1 MMLPWKQLIL
11 LSFIGCLR
19 GELLLQGPVFI
30 KEPSNSIFSVGS
42 EDKKI
47 TLNCEARGNPSPHYR
62 WQLNGSD
69 IDMSMEHR
77 YKLNGGNLV
86 VISPNR
92 NRDTGSY
99 QCFATNSLGTIVSRE
114 AKLQFAYLENFKTK
128 MRSTVS
134 VREGQGVVLL
144 CGPPPHSGELSYAWI
159 FNEYPTFVEEDSR
172 RFVSQETGHLYIS
185 KVEPSDVGNYTC
197 VVTSTVTN
205 ARVLGSPTPLVLRS
219 DGVMGEYEPK
229 IEVQFPETLPAAKG
243 STVKLECFALGNPIP
258 QINWRRSDGLPFPNK
273 IKLKKFNGVLEIPN
287 FQQEDAGSYECI
299 AENSRGKNVARGR
312 LTYYAKPH
320 WVQLIKDMEIA
331 VEDNLYWECRASGKP
346 KPSYRWLKNGEALVL
361 EERIQIENGALTIS
375 NLSVSDSGMFQCIA
389 ENKHGLVYSS
399 AELKVVA
406 SAPDFSK
413 NPMKKLVQVQVGSL
427 VSLDCKPRASPRALS
442 SWKKG
447 DAVVQER
454 ERISF
459 LKDGGLKIAN
469 VTKADAGIYTCTAEN
484 QFGKA
489 NGTTHLIVTEPTK
502 ITLAPSNMDVS
513 VGESVILPCQ
523 VQHDPLLDI
532 MFTWYFNGAL
542 TDFKKDGSH
551 FEKVGGS
558 SSGDLMIRNIQL
570 KHSGKYVC
578 MVQTAVDSVS
588 SAADLI
594 VRGSPGPPENVKVDE
609 ITDTTAQLSWK
620 EGTDNH
626 SPVLSY
632 SIQART
638 PFSVGWQTVTTGKG
652 GRGRCTWISGQC
664 YGVQTLTSLKHSLA
678 VPEVIGGK
686 TYTAT
691 VVELNPWVEYE
702 FRVVASNKIGGGE
715 PSLPSEKVRT
725 EEAVPEVPP
734 SEVNGGG
741 GSRSELVITWDPVP
755 EELQNGEGFGYVV
768 AFRPLGVTTWIQTVV
783 TSPDTPRYVFR
794 NESIMP
800 FSPYEVKVGVYNNK
814 GEGPFS
820 PVTTVFSAEEEP
832 TVAPSRVS
840 ANSLSSSEI
849 EVSWNTIPWKLSNGH
864 LLGYEVR
871 YWNSGGKEESSSK
884 VKVAGNETS
893 ARLQGLKSNL
903 AYYTAVRAYNSA
915 GAGPF
920 SATVN
925 ATTKKTPPSQPPGNV
940 VWNATDTKVLLNWEQ
955 VKAMEN
961 ESEVTGYK
969 VFYRTSSQNNVQ
981 VLNTNK
987 TSAELLLPIK
997 EDYIIEVKAT
1007 TDGGDG
1013 TSSEQIRIPRI
1024 TNMDARGSTS
1034 AISSVHPISSYMP
1047 VVLFLIVNAL
1057 W

>member
-1 MMLPWKQLIL
+1 MMFPWKQLIL
-11 LSFIGCLR
+11 LSFIGCLG

-30 KEPSNSIFSVGS
+30 KEPSNSIFPVGS

-62 WQLNGSD
+62 WRLNGSD

-86 VISPNR
+86 VINPNR
-92 NRDTGSY
+92 NWDTGTY

-114 AKLQFAYLENFKTK
+114 AKLKFAYLENFKTK

-159 FNEYPTFVEEDSR
+159 FNEYPSFVEEDSR

-197 VVTSTVTN
+197 VVTSMVTN

-243 STVKLECFALGNPIP
+243 STVKLECFALGNKAP
-258 QINWRRSDGLPFPNK
+258 L
-273 IKLKKFNGVLEIPN
+273 
-287 FQQEDAGSYECI
+287 GSTHKRCG
-299 AENSRGKNVARGR
+299 NSRGGQSLLGMQGEWQAQALLPMAEKWSSPSAR
-312 LTYYAKPH
+312 
-320 WVQLIKDMEIA
+320 
-331 VEDNLYWECRASGKP
+331 
-346 KPSYRWLKNGEALVL
+346 
-361 EERIQIENGALTIS
+361 
-375 NLSVSDSGMFQCIA
+375 
-389 ENKHGLVYSS
+389 
-399 AELKVVA
+399 A

-427 VSLDCKPRASPRALS
+427 VSLDCKPKASPRAHS

-447 DAVVQER
+447 DVSVQEH
-454 ERISF
+454 ERISL

-469 VTKADAGIYTCTAEN
+469 VTKADAGTYTCMAEN

-489 NGTTHLIVTEPTK
+489 NGTTHLVVTEPTR

-532 MFTWYFNGAL
+532 IFTWYFNGAL
-542 TDFKKDGSH
+542 ADFKKDGSH

-578 MVQTAVDSVS
+578 MVQTGVDSVS

-620 EGTDNH
+620 EGKDNH
-626 SPVLSY
+626 SPVTSY

-638 PFSVGWQTVTTGKG
+638 PFSVGWQTVTT
-652 GRGRCTWISGQC
+652 
-664 YGVQTLTSLKHSLA
+664 
-678 VPEVIGGK
+678 VPEVIDGK
-686 TYTAT
+686 THTAT

-794 NESIMP
+794 NESIVP
-800 FSPYEVKVGVYNNK
+800 YSPYEVKVGVYNNK

-832 TVAPSRVS
+832 TVAPSQVS

-871 YWNSGGKEESSSK
+871 YWNGGGKEESSSK

-893 ARLQGLKSNL
+893 ARLRGLKSNL

-925 ATTKKTPPSQPPGNV
+925 VTTKKTPPSQPPGNV

-1024 TNMDARGSTS
+1024 TSMDARGSTS
-1034 AISSVHPISSYMP
+1034 AISNVHPMSSYMP
-1047 VVLFLIVNAL
+1047 IVLFLIVYAL

>member
-1 MMLPWKQLIL
+1 MLLSWKHLIF
-11 LSFIGCLR
+11 LSFIGCLE
-19 GELLLQGPVFI
+19 GELLLQGPVFV
-30 KEPSNSIFSVGS
+30 KEPSNSIFPVGS

-69 IDMSMEHR
+69 IDLSMEYR
-77 YKLNGGNLV
+77 YKLIRGNLV
-86 VISPNR
+86 VINPNR
-92 NRDTGSY
+92 NWDTGNY
-99 QCFATNSLGTIVSRE
+99 QCFATNSVGTIVSRE

-159 FNEYPTFVEEDSR
+159 FNEYPSFVEEDSR
-172 RFVSQETGHLYIS
+172 RFVSQETGHLYIA

-243 STVKLECFALGNPIP
+243 STVKLECFALGNPVP
-258 QINWRRSDGLPFPNK
+258 QINWRRSDGLPFSSK
-273 IKLKKFNGVLEIPN
+273 IKLRKFSGVLEIPN
-287 FQQEDAGSYECI
+287 FQQEDSGSYECI

-320 WVQLIKDMEIA
+320 WVQLIKDVELA
-331 VEDNLYWECRASGKP
+331 VEDSLYWECRASGKP

-375 NLSVSDSGMFQCIA
+375 NLNVTDSGMFQCIA

-399 AELKVVA
+399 AELKVMA

-413 NPMKKLVQVQVGSL
+413 TPMKKLIQVQVGSE
-427 VSLDCKPRASPRALS
+427 VNLDCKPRASPRALS

-447 DAVVQER
+447 EVIVQEN
-454 ERISF
+454 ERTSF
-459 LKDGGLKIAN
+459 LNDGGLKIVN
-469 VTKADAGIYTCTAEN
+469 VTKADAGIYTCIAEN

-489 NGTTHLIVTEPTK
+489 NGTTHLVVTEPTR

-523 VQHDPLLDI
+523 VQHDPLLAT

-542 TDFKKDGSH
+542 ADFRKDGSH

-578 MVQTAVDSVS
+578 MVQTGVDSVS

-594 VRGSPGPPENVKVDE
+594 VRGSPGPPESVKVDE

-626 SPVLSY
+626 SPVIAY
-632 SIQART
+632 SVQART
-638 PFSVGWQTVTTGKG
+638 PFSVGWQTATT
-652 GRGRCTWISGQC
+652 
-664 YGVQTLTSLKHSLA
+664 
-678 VPEVIGGK
+678 
-686 TYTAT
+686 
-691 VVELNPWVEYE
+691 
-702 FRVVASNKIGGGE
+702 
-715 PSLPSEKVRT
+715 
-725 EEAVPEVPP
+725 VPEVPP
-734 SEVNGGG
+734 SEVSGGG

-768 AFRPLGVTTWIQTVV
+768 AFRPLGVTNWIQTVV
-783 TSPDTPRYVFR
+783 TSPDTPRYIFR
-794 NESIMP
+794 NESILP
-800 FSPYEVKVGVYNNK
+800 FSLYEVKVGVYNNK

-832 TVAPSRVS
+832 TTAPSQVS

-849 EVSWNTIPWKLSNGH
+849 EVSWNAIPWKLSNGH

-871 YWNSGGKEESSSK
+871 YWNNGGEEDSSSK
-884 VKVAGNETS
+884 LKVAGNVTS
-893 ARLQGLKSNL
+893 ARLRGLKSNL
-903 AYYTAVRAYNSA
+903 AYYTAVRAFNSA
-915 GAGPF
+915 GTGPF

-1024 TNMDARGSTS
+1024 TSKSVEVSVSIPSISYEPARESLFAHTPPRLFS
-1034 AISSVHPISSYMP
+1034 FFSYC
-1047 VVLFLIVNAL
+1047 VFCLNAEKVLEYEK
-1057 W
+1057 

>member
-1 MMLPWKQLIL
+1 MVFLWIQLFL
-11 LSFIGCLR
+11 LSFVGCL
-19 GELLLQGPVFI
+19 GDL
-30 KEPSNSIFSVGS
+30 
-42 EDKKI
+42 D
-47 TLNCEARGNPSPHYR
+47 
-62 WQLNGSD
+62 
-69 IDMSMEHR
+69 
-77 YKLNGGNLV
+77 NL
-86 VISPNR
+86 
-92 NRDTGSY
+92 
-99 QCFATNSLGTIVSRE
+99 
-114 AKLQFAYLENFKTK
+114 KTK

-144 CGPPPHSGELSYAWI
+144 CGTPPHSGVLSFAWI
-159 FNEYPTFVEEDSR
+159 FNEYPSFVQEDSR
-172 RFVSQETGHLYIS
+172 RFVSQETGHLYIA

-205 ARVLGSPTPLVLRS
+205 SRVLGSPTPLVLRT

-243 STVKLECFALGNPIP
+243 STVKLECFALGNPVP
-258 QINWRRSDGLPFPNK
+258 QINWRRTDGLPFPSK
-273 IKLKKFNGVLEIPN
+273 VKLRKSNGMIEIPN
-287 FQQEDAGSYECI
+287 FQQEDAGLYECI
-299 AENSRGKNVARGR
+299 TENSRGKNIARGR

-320 WVQLIKDMEIA
+320 WVQIIKDVETA
-331 VEDNLYWECRASGKP
+331 VEDTLYWDCKASGKP
-346 KPSYRWLKNGEALVL
+346 KPSYRWMKNGEPLPL
-361 EERIQIENGALTIS
+361 EGRIQIENGALIIS
-375 NLSVSDSGMFQCIA
+375 NLNLTDSGTYQCIA
-389 ENKHGLVYSS
+389 ENKHGVISSS
-399 AELKVVA
+399 AELQVVA

-413 NPMKKLVQVQVGSL
+413 NPMKKLIQVQIGST
-427 VSLDCKPRASPRALS
+427 VNFECKPKASPKAKC

-447 DAVVQER
+447 GELLHEN
-454 ERISF
+454 ERITL
-459 LKDGGLKIAN
+459 LKDGGLRIAN
-469 VTKADAGIYTCTAEN
+469 LTKLDAGSYTCLAGN
-484 QFGKA
+484 QFGTA
-489 NGTTHLIVTEPTK
+489 SGTTSLIVTEPTR
-502 ITLAPSNMDVS
+502 ITLAPSNMDVT

-532 MFTWYFNGAL
+532 SFTWYFNGTL
-542 TDFKKDGSH
+542 TDFKKDASH

-558 SSGDLMIRNIQL
+558 ASGDLMIRNIQL

-578 MVQTAVDSVS
+578 MVKTEVDSVS

-594 VRGSPGPPENVKVDE
+594 VRGSPGPPECVKVDE
-609 ITDTTAQLSWK
+609 ITDTTAQISWQ

-626 SPVLSY
+626 SPVTTY
-632 SIQART
+632 TIQART
-638 PFSVGWQTVTTGKG
+638 PFSVGWQRVTT
-652 GRGRCTWISGQC
+652 
-664 YGVQTLTSLKHSLA
+664 
-678 VPEVIGGK
+678 VPEVIDGK
-686 TYTAT
+686 TFTAT
-691 VVELNPWVEYE
+691 VVDLNPWVEYE

-725 EEAVPEVPP
+725 EEAVPETPP
-734 SEVNGGG
+734 SEVSGGG
-741 GSRSELVITWDPVP
+741 GSRSELVITWDPIP

-768 AFRPLGVTTWIQTVV
+768 AFRPVGTTTWIQTVV

-794 NESIMP
+794 NESILP

-832 TVAPSRVS
+832 TIAPSSVS
-840 ANSLSSSEI
+840 ATSLSSSVI
-849 EVSWNTIPWKLSNGH
+849 EVSWNAIPWKMSSGR

-871 YWNSGGKEESSSK
+871 YWNNGGKEESSNR
-884 VKVAGNETS
+884 VKAAGNETS
-893 ARLQGLKSNL
+893 IRITGLKSNL
-903 AYYTAVRAYNSA
+903 PYYTAVRAYNTA

-940 VWNATDTKVLLNWEQ
+940 VWNVTDSKIVLNWDQ
-955 VKAMEN
+955 VRAMEN

-969 VFYRTSSQNNVQ
+969 VLYRTSNQNNMN

-987 TSAELLLPIK
+987 TSAELLLPFN

-1013 TSSEQIRIPRI
+1013 TSSDQIRIPRL
-1024 TNMDARGSTS
+1024 TSMDARGSGASVLNVYTL
-1034 AISSVHPISSYMP
+1034 SSFIPIVPFLSFNA
-1047 VVLFLIVNAL
+1047 VL

>member
-1 MMLPWKQLIL
+1 
-11 LSFIGCLR
+11 
-19 GELLLQGPVFI
+19 
-30 KEPSNSIFSVGS
+30 
-42 EDKKI
+42 
-47 TLNCEARGNPSPHYR
+47 
-62 WQLNGSD
+62 
-69 IDMSMEHR
+69 
-77 YKLNGGNLV
+77 
-86 VISPNR
+86 
-92 NRDTGSY
+92 
-99 QCFATNSLGTIVSRE
+99 
-114 AKLQFAYLENFKTK
+114 
-128 MRSTVS
+128 
-134 VREGQGVVLL
+134 
-144 CGPPPHSGELSYAWI
+144 
-159 FNEYPTFVEEDSR
+159 
-172 RFVSQETGHLYIS
+172 
-185 KVEPSDVGNYTC
+185 
-197 VVTSTVTN
+197 
-205 ARVLGSPTPLVLRS
+205 
-219 DGVMGEYEPK
+219 MGEYEPK

-243 STVKLECFALGNPIP
+243 ATVKLECFALGNPVP
-258 QINWRRSDGLPFPNK
+258 QINWRRSDGLPFSSK
-273 IKLKKFNGVLEIPN
+273 IKLRKFNGVLEIPN
-287 FQQEDAGSYECI
+287 FQQEDTGSYECI
-299 AENSRGKNVARGR
+299 AENSRGRNVARGR

-320 WVQLIKDMEIA
+320 WVQLIKDVEIA
-331 VEDNLYWECRASGKP
+331 VEDNLFWECRASGKP

-375 NLSVSDSGMFQCIA
+375 NLNVTDSGMFQCIA
-389 ENKHGLVYSS
+389 ENKHGLIYSS

-413 NPMKKLVQVQVGSL
+413 APMKKLIQVQVGSM
-427 VSLDCKPRASPRALS
+427 VSLVCKPRASPKPVC

-447 DAVVQER
+447 DMIVQEN

-469 VTKADAGIYTCTAEN
+469 VTKADAGTYTCIAEN

-489 NGTTHLIVTEPTK
+489 NGTTRLVVTEPTR

-578 MVQTAVDSVS
+578 MVQTGVDSVS

-626 SPVLSY
+626 SPVISY
-632 SIQART
+632 SVQART
-638 PFSVGWQTVTTGKG
+638 PFSVGWQTATT
-652 GRGRCTWISGQC
+652 
-664 YGVQTLTSLKHSLA
+664 
-678 VPEVIGGK
+678 VPEVIDGK
-686 TYTAT
+686 THTAT

-734 SEVNGGG
+734 SEVSGGG

-755 EELQNGEGFGYVV
+755 EELQNGGGFGYVV
-768 AFRPLGVTTWIQTVV
+768 AFRPLGVTNWIQTVV

-800 FSPYEVKVGVYNNK
+800 FSLYEVKVGVYNNK

-832 TVAPSRVS
+832 TIAPSRVS

-871 YWNSGGKEESSSK
+871 YWNNGEEESSSK

-893 ARLQGLKSNL
+893 ARLRGLKSNL

-920 SATVN
+920 STTVN

-955 VKAMEN
+955 VKAKEN

-1034 AISSVHPISSYMP
+1034 AISNVHAVSSYIP
-1047 VVLFLIVNAL
+1047 VVLFFIVNAL